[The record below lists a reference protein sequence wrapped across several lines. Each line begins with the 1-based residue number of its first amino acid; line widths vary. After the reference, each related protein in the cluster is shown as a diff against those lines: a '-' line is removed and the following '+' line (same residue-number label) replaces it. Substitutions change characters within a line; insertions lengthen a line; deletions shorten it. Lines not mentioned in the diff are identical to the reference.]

1 MQDLLTKFANLTIQ
15 SDFIFK
21 KVMSRKRICKHL
33 LEELLQIEIAD
44 INYLEAEKTL
54 EPEYTSRGIRLDIIV
69 ADDKNTHYNLEM
81 QVKNNKNPDT
91 DTYVLPK
98 RSRYYQALLDFDL
111 LQAGQPYD
119 LLPPTFIIFI
129 CIFDF
134 FEKGNYVYTFKKR
147 CLENLELELSDEATT
162 MILNTKGTH
171 GDISKDIKS
180 FYDYVNNHIVT
191 TDFTKQIDDEI
202 SYLKL
207 DTKVRREFML
217 MEARLLDERRE
228 GEAVGIA
235 KGKEIGLVEGEAIG
249 LAKEKLATAKRM
261 LAKGCY
267 SLEVIAELTNLS
279 LADVEKLKEED
290 LPFLCES
297 AAADACAPGNP
308 RPASLE
314 QFEEMFRKLM

>member
-1 MQDLLTKFANLTIQ
+1 MQDLATKFANLTIQ

-33 LEELLQIEIAD
+33 LEELLQVEIAD
-44 INYLEAEKTL
+44 INYIEAEKTID
-54 EPEYTSRGIRLDIIV
+54 PNYTSHGIRLDIIV

-81 QVKNNKNPDT
+81 QVKNNKNLNT
-91 DTYVLPK
+91 NTHVLPK

-119 LLPPTFIIFI
+119 LLPPTYIVFI

-147 CLENLELELSDEATT
+147 CLEDLELELPDEATT
-162 MILNTKGTH
+162 MLLNTKGSH
-171 GDISKDIKS
+171 GDISKDLKS

-191 TDFTKQIDDEI
+191 TDFTRQIDDEI

-207 DTKVRREFML
+207 DTKVRREYML

-228 GEAVGIA
+228 GIA
-235 KGKEIGLVEGEAIG
+235 EGKDIGFAEGKDVGLVEGEAIG
-249 LAKEKLATAKRM
+249 MAKGEAMGIAKGATNANTATAKRLLSM
-261 LAKGCY
+261 GLTVQDIAKAT
-267 SLEVIAELTNLS
+267 SLPIEQVEALKAEQ
-279 LADVEKLKEED
+279 A
-290 LPFLCES
+290 
-297 AAADACAPGNP
+297 
-308 RPASLE
+308 
-314 QFEEMFRKLM
+314 

>member
-44 INYLEAEKTL
+44 INYIEAEKTID
-54 EPEYTSRGIRLDIIV
+54 PNYTSHGIRLDIIV

-81 QVKNNKNPDT
+81 QVKNKKNPQT
-91 DTYVLPK
+91 KAFVLPK

-111 LQAGQPYD
+111 LQTGQPYD

-147 CLENLELELSDEATT
+147 CLEDLELELPDEATT
-162 MILNTKGTH
+162 MLLNTQGTH
-171 GDISKDIKS
+171 GEISKDFKS

-228 GEAVGIA
+228 GEAVGFV
-235 KGKEIGLVEGEAIG
+235 KGKDIGLVEGEAIG
-249 LAKEKLATAKRM
+249 MAKGEAMGMAKGENNANLATAKRM
-261 LAKGCY
+261 LSKGYY
-267 SLEVIAELTNLS
+267 SLQDIAELTNLS
-279 LADVEKLKEED
+279 LADVEKLKEE
-290 LPFLCES
+290 
-297 AAADACAPGNP
+297 A
-308 RPASLE
+308 
-314 QFEEMFRKLM
+314 

>member
-44 INYLEAEKTL
+44 INYIEAEKTID
-54 EPEYTSRGIRLDIIV
+54 PNYTSHGIRLDIIV

-81 QVKNNKNPDT
+81 QVKNNKNPNT
-91 DTYVLPK
+91 NTHVLPK

-129 CIFDF
+129 CVFDF

-147 CLENLELELSDEATT
+147 CLENLELELPDEATT
-162 MILNTKGTH
+162 MLLNTKGSH
-171 GDISKDIKS
+171 GEISKDLKS

-207 DTKVRREFML
+207 DTKVRREYML

-228 GEAVGIA
+228 GIAEGKDIGFAEGEAMGIA
-235 KGKEIGLVEGEAIG
+235 KGEAMGITN
-249 LAKEKLATAKRM
+249 ANTATAKRM

-267 SLEVIAELTNLS
+267 SLQVIAELTSLS
-279 LADVEKLKEED
+279 IEQVEALK
-290 LPFLCES
+290 
-297 AAADACAPGNP
+297 A
-308 RPASLE
+308 E
-314 QFEEMFRKLM
+314 QA